1 MSESETLRACKMLTC
16 LSLLTFTQA
25 AGPSVDIRRRLLR
38 LLHKYLIERR
48 GKYLIVVQTIAG
60 GRWRR
65 QWEAGRPLGKELLS
79 MLRNSKEVGNKE
91 VGNMELGNMEGKEVV
106 TTKLANMAGKSTVRV
121 VEGSKW
127 MWEWDKWV
135 KWELR
140 LERIL
145 L

>member
-1 MSESETLRACKMLTC
+1 M
-16 LSLLTFTQA
+16 LTFTQA
-25 AGPSVDIRRRLLR
+25 TGPSVDIRRRLLR

-79 MLRNSKEVGNKE
+79 MLRNSKEVGN
-91 VGNMELGNMEGKEVV
+91 MEGKEVV
-106 TTKLANMAGKSTVRV
+106 TTKLAKMAGKLTVRV

-127 MWEWDKWV
+127 MWDKWV

-140 LERIL
+140 LERIHL
-145 L
+145 

>member
-1 MSESETLRACKMLTC
+1 MSESETMRASKMLTC

-91 VGNMELGNMEGKEVV
+91 LGNMEGKEVV

-127 MWEWDKWV
+127 MWDKWV

-140 LERIL
+140 LERIHL
-145 L
+145 

>member
-65 QWEAGRPLGKELLS
+65 QWEAGRPLGKEL
-79 MLRNSKEVGNKE
+79 RNSKEVGNKE
-91 VGNMELGNMEGKEVV
+91 VGNMEGKEVV

-127 MWEWDKWV
+127 MWDKWV
-135 KWELR
+135 KWDLR
-140 LERIL
+140 LEHIHL
-145 L
+145 

>member
-1 MSESETLRACKMLTC
+1 MSESETLRASKMLTC

-65 QWEAGRPLGKELLS
+65 QWEAGRPLGKELLN

-106 TTKLANMAGKSTVRV
+106 TTKLANMVGKSTVRV
-121 VEGSKW
+121 VEGIKW
-127 MWEWDKWV
+127 MWDKWV

-140 LERIL
+140 LERIHL
-145 L
+145 

>member
-1 MSESETLRACKMLTC
+1 MSESETSRASKMLTC

-91 VGNMELGNMEGKEVV
+91 VGNMEGKEVV

-127 MWEWDKWV
+127 MWDKWV

-140 LERIL
+140 LERIHL
-145 L
+145 

>member
-1 MSESETLRACKMLTC
+1 
-16 LSLLTFTQA
+16 
-25 AGPSVDIRRRLLR
+25 
-38 LLHKYLIERR
+38 
-48 GKYLIVVQTIAG
+48 
-60 GRWRR
+60 
-65 QWEAGRPLGKELLS
+65 

-140 LERIL
+140 LECIHL
-145 L
+145 

>member
-106 TTKLANMAGKSTVRV
+106 TTNLANMAGKSTVRIV
-121 VEGSKW
+121 
-127 MWEWDKWV
+127 
-135 KWELR
+135 
-140 LERIL
+140 
-145 L
+145 

>member
-91 VGNMELGNMEGKEVV
+91 LGNKEVGNMEGKEVV

-127 MWEWDKWV
+127 MWDKWV

-140 LERIL
+140 LERIHL
-145 L
+145 

>member
-127 MWEWDKWV
+127 MLDKWD

-140 LERIL
+140 LKRIL

>member
-91 VGNMELGNMEGKEVV
+91 VGNMEGKEVV
-106 TTKLANMAGKSTVRV
+106 TTNLANIVGKSTVRV

-127 MWEWDKWV
+127 MWVKWV

-140 LERIL
+140 LERIHL
-145 L
+145 

>member
-1 MSESETLRACKMLTC
+1 MSESETLRASKMLTC

-127 MWEWDKWV
+127 MWVKWV

-140 LERIL
+140 LERIHL
-145 L
+145 

>member
-1 MSESETLRACKMLTC
+1 MSESETLRASKMLTC

-91 VGNMELGNMEGKEVV
+91 VGNMEGKEVV

-127 MWEWDKWV
+127 MWEWVKWV

-140 LERIL
+140 LERIHL
-145 L
+145 

>member
-1 MSESETLRACKMLTC
+1 MSESETLRASKMLTC

-79 MLRNSKEVGNKE
+79 MLRKEVGNKE
-91 VGNMELGNMEGKEVV
+91 VGNMEGKEVV

-127 MWEWDKWV
+127 MWDKWV

-140 LERIL
+140 LERIHL
-145 L
+145 

>member
-65 QWEAGRPLGKELLS
+65 QWEAGRPLGKELLN
-79 MLRNSKEVGNKE
+79 MLRNNKEVGNKE
-91 VGNMELGNMEGKEVV
+91 VGNMEGKEVV

-121 VEGSKW
+121 VEGIKW

-140 LERIL
+140 LERIHL
-145 L
+145 

>member
-127 MWEWDKWV
+127 MWEWDKW
-135 KWELR
+135 ELR
-140 LERIL
+140 LERIHL
-145 L
+145 

>member
-1 MSESETLRACKMLTC
+1 MSESETLRASKMLTC

-65 QWEAGRPLGKELLS
+65 QWEAGRPLGKELLN

-127 MWEWDKWV
+127 MWVKWV

-140 LERIL
+140 LERIHL
-145 L
+145 